1 MGLTFER
8 KHDMKVPFVDLS
20 ALHRPIMGELNE
32 AIRRMV
38 ERGDF
43 ILGEEVDRFE
53 QEFAAYCGAAHG
65 VGVDCGLSALE
76 LILRAYGI
84 GPGDE
89 VIVPTFTFT
98 ATAASV
104 TFAGAKPVFVDVDPL
119 TYCIDVS
126 QVEAAITPRTRAVIA
141 VHFYG
146 QPAEMDELRRVAER
160 NALVVV
166 EDACQA
172 HGASYKDRK
181 TGTLGDA
188 AAFSFYPSKN
198 LGAFGDGGM
207 VVTND
212 ADVADKIRA
221 MRNCGQRKK
230 NVHELAPFNHRLDT
244 LQAAVLR
251 TKLRF
256 LDRWNESR
264 RRTAASYGELLGSC
278 RVVTPASVPETKHV
292 YHLYVIRSS
301 RRDALQAHLHG
312 NGIGSGVHYPKPV
325 HLQPFYAERGYRQ
338 GTFPVAERLANEV
351 LSLPMFPFM
360 AEEQMEFVALKIEAF
375 LEEPILA
382 EDQPISSHGM
392 QEAGWAWKA
401 RERDGAEALPSD
413 PRTP

>member
-1 MGLTFER
+1 MGLTAER

-20 ALHRPIMGELNE
+20 ALHRPIMEELDE
-32 AIRRMV
+32 AIRRVV

-53 QEFAAYCGAAHG
+53 QEFAAYCGAAHA

-98 ATAASV
+98 ATAAAV

-119 TYCIDVS
+119 TYCIDVA

-160 NALVVV
+160 SALVVI

-172 HGASYKDRK
+172 HGASHKGRK
-181 TGTLGDA
+181 TGSLGDA

-207 VVTND
+207 AVTDD

-221 MRNCGQRKK
+221 MRNCGQKRK

-264 RRTAASYGELLGSC
+264 QRTAEGYERLLENC
-278 RVVTPASVPETKHV
+278 AVVTPAVPPESKHV
-292 YHLYVIRSS
+292 YHLYVVRSS
-301 RRDALQAHLHG
+301 TRDALQAYLRES
-312 NGIGSGVHYPKPV
+312 GIGSGVHYPLPV
-325 HLQPFYAERGYRQ
+325 HLQPFYAGLGYRE
-338 GTFPVAERLANEV
+338 GAFPVAERLANEV

-360 AEEQMEFVALKIEAF
+360 SDEQMRFVTSRIGAF
-375 LEEPILA
+375 PMEPILV
-382 EDQPISSHGM
+382 EGQPISSQGM
-392 QEAGWAWKA
+392 LEAG
-401 RERDGAEALPSD
+401 
-413 PRTP
+413 